1 MRSIIPE
8 CVNVMALTATA
19 TVSTRKEIIKS
30 LDMQNPVVVSV
41 SPMKEN
47 IYYCVSKKMKV
58 NESFHPICEKLA
70 SQRAAT
76 DRMIIFCR
84 TYDEVV
90 ITTSSNN
97 LGKGLQNH
105 LEHLILHNSDWWTC
119 ILTVHIRP

>member
-8 CVNVMALTATA
+8 YVNVMALTATA
-19 TVSTRKEIIKS
+19 TVSTRKDIIKS

-47 IYYCVSKKMKV
+47 IYYCVSKKVKV
-58 NESFHPICEKLA
+58 NESFLPICEKLA

-84 TYDEVV
+84 RYDE
-90 ITTSSNN
+90 ITSISSSNLEN
-97 LGKGLQNH
+97 DLQNH
-105 LEHLILHNSDWWTC
+105 LEHLILLNSVWWTC
-119 ILTVHIRP
+119 ILTVRIRP